1 MNNTFGTLFAI
12 TTFGES
18 HGPALGVTIDG
29 LPAGLAIDPD
39 FIQSEMDRR
48 RPGQSAATTARK
60 EADKIEILSGVFEG
74 KTTGTPLA
82 MLIRN
87 ADQHSA
93 DYSRIAATY
102 RPGHAD
108 ITFDQKF
115 GFRDYRGGGRSSGRE
130 TASRVAA
137 GAVAKLLLK
146 HYGIEVRACA
156 ASIGNIS
163 GDIHK
168 IDWSTVEQNPVRCGD
183 PSAADAMAAA
193 IESAAKDLDS
203 IGGTV
208 YAEITG
214 LPAGL
219 GEPVFDKFDAL
230 LAHAMFSI
238 GGVKGLEI
246 GSGFSAA
253 EKRGSENNDPITP
266 EGFATNNAGGI
277 LGGISNGDKVTF
289 RVAVKPTPSI
299 YKEQQTIEKATGNAT
314 SLVIKGRHDPCLVPR
329 IVPVVEAMAAIVAAD
344 LLLRA
349 KTSKLD

>member
-146 HYGIEVRACA
+146 HYGIDVRACA
-156 ASIGNIS
+156 ASIGNVS

-168 IDWSTVEQNPVRCGD
+168 IDWSTVEQNPIRCGD

-203 IGGTV
+203 IRSRR
-208 YAEITG
+208 
-214 LPAGL
+214 AGVRQVRC
-219 GEPVFDKFDAL
+219 P
-230 LAHAMFSI
+230 
-238 GGVKGLEI
+238 
-246 GSGFSAA
+246 SGARHVLHRRSQ
-253 EKRGSENNDPITP
+253 G
-266 EGFATNNAGGI
+266 AGDR
-277 LGGISNGDKVTF
+277 L
-289 RVAVKPTPSI
+289 RV
-299 YKEQQTIEKATGNAT
+299 Q
-314 SLVIKGRHDPCLVPR
+314 RR
-329 IVPVVEAMAAIVAAD
+329 
-344 LLLRA
+344 
-349 KTSKLD
+349 

>member
-1 MNNTFGTLFAI
+1 MNNTFGTLLTI

-18 HGPALGVTIDG
+18 HGPALGVTMDG
-29 LPAGLAIDPD
+29 LPAGLPIDPD

-48 RPGQSAATTARK
+48 KPGQSAATTARK
-60 EADKIEILSGVFEG
+60 EADQIEILSGVFEER
-74 KTTGTPLA
+74 TTGTPLA

-108 ITFDQKF
+108 ITFDKKF

-130 TASRVAA
+130 TACRVAA

-146 HYGIEVRACA
+146 HYGITVRACA
-156 ASIGNIS
+156 ASIGSIAGKIDN
-163 GDIHK
+163 
-168 IDWSTVEQNPVRCGD
+168 IDWSTVEQNHVRAGD
-183 PSAADAMAAA
+183 PAAA
-193 IESAAKDLDS
+193 PAMMAEIENAAKALDS
-203 IGGTV
+203 IGGVV
-208 YAEITG
+208 YAEILG

-238 GGVKGLEI
+238 GGVKGMEI
-246 GSGFSAA
+246 GSGFAA
-253 EKRGSENNDPITP
+253 AVKRGSENNDPITP
-266 EGFATNNAGGI
+266 EGFATNHAGGI
-277 LGGISNGDKVTF
+277 LGGISNGDKVIF

-299 YKEQQTIEKATGNAT
+299 YKEQQTIEKDTGSATTLA
-314 SLVIKGRHDPCLVPR
+314 IKGRHDPCLVPR
-329 IVPVVEAMAAIVAAD
+329 MIPVIEAMAALVTAD
-344 LLLRA
+344 LLLRS